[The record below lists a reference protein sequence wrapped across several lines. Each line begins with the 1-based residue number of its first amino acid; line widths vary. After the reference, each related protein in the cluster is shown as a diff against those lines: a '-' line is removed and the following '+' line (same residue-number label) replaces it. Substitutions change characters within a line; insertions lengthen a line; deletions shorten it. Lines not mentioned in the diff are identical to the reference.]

1 MEYITNIPNRRT
13 LRQILGGNDKKI
25 AMGVAHAIAG
35 DDTGDEQDTI
45 FQSNR
50 RNAANRSQKLEKIKN
65 LSYTFAKTWLL
76 TKGKLHDFYAQN
88 LRGLLYNLPETSQ
101 RDLKLYYLRPVF

>member
-45 FQSNR
+45 FNR
-50 RNAANRSQKLEKIKN
+50 TDATLQTEVKN
-65 LSYTFAKTWLL
+65 LRKSRTCPIPLQK
-76 TKGKLHDFYAQN
+76 
-88 LRGLLYNLPETSQ
+88 RG
-101 RDLKLYYLRPVF
+101 F